1 MQVLFQT
8 MVAKV
13 HGKVVRLVAA
23 PVHLFGLAGGS
34 IPSASCGWVFSLV
47 WGGQQFCFRCED
59 AA

>member
-1 MQVLFQT
+1 MQFLFQT

-34 IPSASCGWVFSLV
+34 IPSATSGWMYSWFKVICENFSWRNGV
-47 WGGQQFCFRCED
+47 
-59 AA
+59 

>member
-34 IPSASCGWVFSLV
+34 IPSATSGWMCPLCGEICGRFS
-47 WGGQQFCFRCED
+47 WR
-59 AA
+59 